1 MYMLPRISS
10 FLLMIVLILVPFRLF
25 AQEETSDL
33 PVPSEEL
40 TPTPSPEQEATPP
53 VQENTP
59 PERQPEAPPP
69 IISEWIFDNDNAY
82 RRGDRT
88 FLITF
93 GFMFPTVFGGAV
105 ENNNHNMKTGG
116 SGTLAFNQFLTSNI
130 FVGGELSGMFA
141 STVGKNTYT
150 VLPAYGLKLGYQFV
164 LWRFEFPLSFFVGA
178 GHQRR
183 RPLEDAYYGPIFKPS
198 ASVFWRFN
206 QEWSF
211 GLNTVWWLIPQW
223 PAEREGF
230 KHNVYGNFLELTLS
244 ARFHF

>member
-1 MYMLPRISS
+1 MLPRISS
-10 FLLMIVLILVPFRLF
+10 FLLVIVLILAPLGLF
-25 AQEETSDL
+25 AQEESPEPL
-33 PVPSEEL
+33 VPSEEV
-40 TPTPSPEQEATPP
+40 TIPDDPPAPIVEVPPEQETTPP
-53 VQENTP
+53 A
-59 PERQPEAPPP
+59 RQPDPPP
-69 IISEWIFDNDNAY
+69 IISEWIFDNDSAY

-93 GFMFPTVFGGAV
+93 GFIFPTVFGGAV
-105 ENNNHNMKTGG
+105 ENNNHNIKTGG
-116 SGTLAFNQFLTSNI
+116 TGTLAFNQFLTSNI

-141 STVGKNTYT
+141 GTVGKNTFT

-164 LWRFEFPLSFFVGA
+164 LWRFEFPVSIFAGA

-183 RPLEDAYYGPIFKPS
+183 MPLEDAYYGLIFKPS

-211 GLNTVWWLIPQW
+211 GLNAVWWLIPQW
-223 PAEREGF
+223 AAEREGI